1 MLRITLSLLLCL
13 FPCLTYATLDI
24 DTTRYDE
31 AEVKWLEPAGQPRT
45 LALIKPALRPIN
57 RGTAIIVPDLGKNIA
72 TPSVVPSQRQHLP
85 RYGLTTIAISPPNWL
100 EHPSQESLHEIEQ
113 QLIARVNAALE
124 LAATYPGPSLLVAEG
139 ISAALLGKALSEEAF
154 DEEVIKVVVLVSP
167 YLPDEKL
174 NRKMADWLAHIFL
187 PYLDVVSRFD
197 NRWVKQA
204 DIWRQDTTKTQFLP
218 HYRRAE
224 LQLRLSEQDEQ
235 DQLSRLIHG
244 WMRTSGW

>member
-1 MLRITLSLLLCL
+1 MLRIRLSLLLCL
-13 FPCLTYATLDI
+13 LPCFVHATLDI

-45 LALIKPALRPIN
+45 LALMKPALRPIS

-72 TPSVVPSQRQHLP
+72 TPSVVPAQRQHLP
-85 RYGLTTIAISPPNWL
+85 HYGLNTIAISPPSWPDT
-100 EHPSQESLHEIEQ
+100 PSKDSLHEIEQ

-124 LAATYPGPSLLVAEG
+124 LAATTPGPSLLVAEG
-139 ISAALLGKALSEEAF
+139 VSAALLGKALSEEAF
-154 DEEVIKVVVLVSP
+154 EEEVIKVVVLVSP
-167 YLPDEKL
+167 YLPEDKL
-174 NRKMADWLAHIFL
+174 NRKMADWLSRIFL
-187 PYLDVVSRFD
+187 PYLDVISQFD
-197 NRWVKQA
+197 NRWVIQA
-204 DIWRQDTTKTQFLP
+204 DTLRQDTTKTQFLP

-224 LQLRLSEQDEQ
+224 LRLRLSEQDEQ